1 MEIFKRNVTNW
12 AVCDSMTPRI
22 FAKHTG
28 ELLPI
33 IKKWLQSAHPYTV
46 RFGLRMLMC
55 FYLEKEFASEINAL
69 AASVCSEEYYVNMMQ
84 AWYFATALAK
94 QYDSTV
100 PFVEERRLSP
110 WVHNKTIQ
118 KAVESFRIT
127 AEQKAHLKTLRLN
140 LRRRGA
146 KNEPVLTSK
155 SDSNESKR
163 IEVVAA
169 IIEKN
174 GKILICRRA
183 ENKTRALKWEF
194 PGGKLES
201 GETYL
206 EHIPF
211 DLYEMFD
218 EIAVLNGQSLQRK
231 NITLTF
237 EHCENLHNK
246 LIGSPL
252 HVKRIL
258 MNIIGNAI
266 KYGKNGG
273 YVKVSVSE
281 SGFDEKIPDTVVI
294 NITCKDNGIG
304 MGENFMKVM
313 FEPFMQE
320 NDHART
326 FYQGTGLGLAIAKRL
341 TENMN
346 GKIDC
351 VSRKNI
357 GTCFTV
363 SLPFETDNSCE
374 CTDRSKVTVGEI
386 SLEGLTILLAE
397 DNRLNMEITEF
408 LLTNEGATV
417 IKAWNGKEALEL
429 FEQAEPGTFDIILM
443 DLMMPVMSG
452 LETAKNIRALQR
464 PDAKTIPI
472 IAMTANAFSDDVADC
487 KAAGMNEHVSKP
499 LDADK
504 LIETI
509 AKYVSG

>member
-1 MEIFKRNVTNW
+1 
-12 AVCDSMTPRI
+12 MTPRI

-194 PGGKLES
+194 PGGKIEP
-201 GETYL
+201 GETP
-206 EHIPF
+206 EQ
-211 DLYEMFD
+211 
-218 EIAVLNGQSLQRK
+218 AVLRECREELDVDLCVKGEFMRVLHSYPDIEIQ
-231 NITLTF
+231 LTVF
-237 EHCENLHNK
+237 RTAI
-246 LIGSPL
+246 IGSDPRCIE
-252 HVKRIL
+252 HKEIRFV
-258 MNIIGNAI
+258 
-266 KYGKNGG
+266 YP
-273 YVKVSVSE
+273 SE
-281 SGFDEKIPDTVVI
+281 LADFELCPADITVAEKI
-294 NITCKDNGIG
+294 
-304 MGENFMKVM
+304 
-313 FEPFMQE
+313 
-320 NDHART
+320 
-326 FYQGTGLGLAIAKRL
+326 
-341 TENMN
+341 
-346 GKIDC
+346 
-351 VSRKNI
+351 
-357 GTCFTV
+357 
-363 SLPFETDNSCE
+363 
-374 CTDRSKVTVGEI
+374 I
-386 SLEGLTILLAE
+386 S
-397 DNRLNMEITEF
+397 
-408 LLTNEGATV
+408 
-417 IKAWNGKEALEL
+417 EAHL
-429 FEQAEPGTFDIILM
+429 F
-443 DLMMPVMSG
+443 
-452 LETAKNIRALQR
+452 
-464 PDAKTIPI
+464 
-472 IAMTANAFSDDVADC
+472 
-487 KAAGMNEHVSKP
+487 
-499 LDADK
+499 
-504 LIETI
+504 
-509 AKYVSG
+509 

>member
-1 MEIFKRNVTNW
+1 MSVEVEKEMLNAILAARDEEYADFTAKLIPNVPRESIIGVRTPQLRSIAKRFGKNAGIDEFLSALPHEYHEQNLVHAYIAESIGDFDSAVKTIEACLPYVTNW

-194 PGGKLES
+194 PGGKIEP
-201 GETYL
+201 GETP
-206 EHIPF
+206 EQ
-211 DLYEMFD
+211 
-218 EIAVLNGQSLQRK
+218 AVLRECREELDVDLCVKGEFMRVLHSYPDIEIQ
-231 NITLTF
+231 LTVF
-237 EHCENLHNK
+237 RTAI
-246 LIGSPL
+246 IGSDPRCIEHKEIRFVYL
-252 HVKRIL
+252 
-258 MNIIGNAI
+258 
-266 KYGKNGG
+266 
-273 YVKVSVSE
+273 SE
-281 SGFDEKIPDTVVI
+281 LADFELCPADITVAEKI
-294 NITCKDNGIG
+294 
-304 MGENFMKVM
+304 
-313 FEPFMQE
+313 
-320 NDHART
+320 
-326 FYQGTGLGLAIAKRL
+326 
-341 TENMN
+341 
-346 GKIDC
+346 
-351 VSRKNI
+351 
-357 GTCFTV
+357 
-363 SLPFETDNSCE
+363 
-374 CTDRSKVTVGEI
+374 I
-386 SLEGLTILLAE
+386 S
-397 DNRLNMEITEF
+397 
-408 LLTNEGATV
+408 
-417 IKAWNGKEALEL
+417 EAHL
-429 FEQAEPGTFDIILM
+429 F
-443 DLMMPVMSG
+443 
-452 LETAKNIRALQR
+452 
-464 PDAKTIPI
+464 
-472 IAMTANAFSDDVADC
+472 
-487 KAAGMNEHVSKP
+487 
-499 LDADK
+499 
-504 LIETI
+504 
-509 AKYVSG
+509 

>member
-1 MEIFKRNVTNW
+1 MSVEVEKEMLNAILAARDEEYADFTAKLIPNVPRESIIGVRTPQLRSIAKRFGKNAGIDEFLSALPHEYHEQNLVHAYIAESIGDFDSAVKTIEACLPYVTNW

-55 FYLEKEFASEINAL
+55 FYLEKEFASEINVL

-194 PGGKLES
+194 PGGKIEP
-201 GETYL
+201 GETP
-206 EHIPF
+206 EQ
-211 DLYEMFD
+211 
-218 EIAVLNGQSLQRK
+218 AVLRECREELDVDLCVKGEFMRVLHSYPDIEIQ
-231 NITLTF
+231 LTVF
-237 EHCENLHNK
+237 RTAI
-246 LIGSPL
+246 IGSDPRCIE
-252 HVKRIL
+252 HKEIRFV
-258 MNIIGNAI
+258 
-266 KYGKNGG
+266 YP
-273 YVKVSVSE
+273 SE
-281 SGFDEKIPDTVVI
+281 LADFELCPADITVAEKI
-294 NITCKDNGIG
+294 
-304 MGENFMKVM
+304 
-313 FEPFMQE
+313 
-320 NDHART
+320 
-326 FYQGTGLGLAIAKRL
+326 
-341 TENMN
+341 
-346 GKIDC
+346 
-351 VSRKNI
+351 
-357 GTCFTV
+357 
-363 SLPFETDNSCE
+363 
-374 CTDRSKVTVGEI
+374 I
-386 SLEGLTILLAE
+386 S
-397 DNRLNMEITEF
+397 
-408 LLTNEGATV
+408 
-417 IKAWNGKEALEL
+417 EAHL
-429 FEQAEPGTFDIILM
+429 F
-443 DLMMPVMSG
+443 
-452 LETAKNIRALQR
+452 
-464 PDAKTIPI
+464 
-472 IAMTANAFSDDVADC
+472 
-487 KAAGMNEHVSKP
+487 
-499 LDADK
+499 
-504 LIETI
+504 
-509 AKYVSG
+509 